1 MAPLERIAQ
10 EITNGLM
17 SGAGSVVATSRRP
30 VESGRYRTRRQTPL
44 LAYSPFPQGDSAPFE
59 SYLLYVVKRPVGPEE
74 ELQSDRLP
82 DGWEPR
88 LTMPEQLTPLP
99 LVEQALPIVTMFA
112 GLVGRG
118 KLARYRVAVL
128 RELAVLPRARL
139 PIRAIQDSVQWMEP
153 SSATRLVRD
162 LREAGL
168 LAYDSRAE
176 TYQLTREARV
186 VAAVCGALT
195 TARVDYTRIIKI
207 LAATMRLADAM
218 NAPAQVAYATFLSA
232 IAILEFDYDELGRLL
247 DDYSDESLLEAARMA
262 ESHVEDMRSLLDEQ
276 ADMFARFHGDAQF
289 LEHDQRAHHMIA
301 SLGRLAAEVISS
313 LSMRAGMRM
322 RGTLR
327 VTREDLRG
335 MTAQSDTDTL
345 AALVS
350 GSAQAPVFMPAPDTV
365 AAFTALDGYLSRER
379 RRPLPPP
386 EPTDIRLDPADAP
399 EADPA
404 DSAARAL
411 EELVAAGDIGLHEW
425 VVCGTWEGAVGRMI
439 DAVEAWSRYGPAGD
453 NSMLVELDAK
463 RDLCHIGQREVGWFS
478 LTMLRKPAGRSPRDA
493 G

>member
-1 MAPLERIAQ
+1 MQCLRHRAYRLFNSSAWLTLSFSYIPLSEGDAAP
-10 EITNGLM
+10 
-17 SGAGSVVATSRRP
+17 S
-30 VESGRYRTRRQTPL
+30 
-44 LAYSPFPQGDSAPFE
+44 E
-59 SYLLYVVKRPVGPEE
+59 SYLQYVAEHPVEPEE
-74 ELQSDRLP
+74 ELAADRLP
-82 DGWEPR
+82 DGWTPR

-99 LVEQALPIVTMFA
+99 LVEAALPIVAMFA

-118 KLARYRVAVL
+118 KLARYRVAML

-139 PIRAIQDSVQWMEP
+139 PIRAIQDSVPWMERP
-153 SSATRLVRD
+153 SVTRLVQD
-162 LREAGL
+162 LRVAGL

-195 TARVDYTRIIKI
+195 ASGVDYTRIIKI

-232 IAILEFDYDELGRLL
+232 IAVLEFDHDELRRLL

-289 LEHDQRAHHMIA
+289 LDHDQRAHHMIA

-313 LSMRAGMRM
+313 LSVRAGMRM

-327 VTREDLRG
+327 VTREDLRS
-335 MTAQSDTDTL
+335 MTAGSDAETL

-350 GSAQAPVFMPAPDTV
+350 GSAQTPVFVSAPDTV
-365 AAFTALDGYLSRER
+365 AAFTALDEYLSRER

-386 EPTDIRLDPADAP
+386 EPADLPLDPADAP
-399 EADPA
+399 ETDPA

-411 EELVAAGDIGLHEW
+411 EALVASGDIGLHEW

-453 NSMLVELDAK
+453 NSMLVEFDAR
-463 RDLCHIGQREVGWFS
+463 RDLCRIGDRGVGWFS
-478 LTMLRKPAGRSPRDA
+478 LTVLRKPAERPPRDA

>member
-1 MAPLERIAQ
+1 
-10 EITNGLM
+10 
-17 SGAGSVVATSRRP
+17 
-30 VESGRYRTRRQTPL
+30 
-44 LAYSPFPQGDSAPFE
+44 
-59 SYLLYVVKRPVGPEE
+59 
-74 ELQSDRLP
+74 
-82 DGWEPR
+82 
-88 LTMPEQLTPLP
+88 MPEQLTPLP
-99 LVEQALPIVTMFA
+99 LVEQALPIVALFA

-139 PIRAIQDSVQWMEP
+139 PIRAIQESVQWMEP

-162 LREAGL
+162 LRDGHL
-168 LAYDSRAE
+168 LAYDPRAE

-195 TARVDYTRIIKI
+195 ASGVDYTRIIKI

-218 NAPAQVAYATFLSA
+218 NAPTEVAYATFLSA
-232 IAILEFDYDELGRLL
+232 IAVLEFDHDELRRLL

-262 ESHVEDMRSLLDEQ
+262 ESHVEDMSSLLDEQ

-289 LEHDQRAHHMIA
+289 LDHDQRAHHMIA

-313 LSMRAGMRM
+313 LSMRAGTRM

-327 VTREDLRG
+327 VTREDLRN
-335 MTAQSDTDTL
+335 MTGQSDIETL
-345 AALVS
+345 AAMVS
-350 GSAQAPVFMPAPDTV
+350 GSAQGPVFLSAPDTV
-365 AAFTALDGYLSRER
+365 AAFTSLDDYLSRER
-379 RRPLPPP
+379 RRPLAPP
-386 EPTDIRLDPADAP
+386 EPADLRLEPADAL
-399 EADPA
+399 ESDPVE
-404 DSAARAL
+404 SAARAL
-411 EELVAAGDIGLHEW
+411 EELVSTGDAGLHEW

-453 NSMLVELDAK
+453 NSMLVEFDAR
-463 RDLCHIGQREVGWFS
+463 RDLCRIGERGVGWFS
-478 LTMLRKPAGRSPRDA
+478 WTALRKPAGLSPRDA

>member
-1 MAPLERIAQ
+1 M
-10 EITNGLM
+10 
-17 SGAGSVVATSRRP
+17 
-30 VESGRYRTRRQTPL
+30 
-44 LAYSPFPQGDSAPFE
+44 
-59 SYLLYVVKRPVGPEE
+59 
-74 ELQSDRLP
+74 
-82 DGWEPR
+82 
-88 LTMPEQLTPLP
+88 
-99 LVEQALPIVTMFA
+99 
-112 GLVGRG
+112 
-118 KLARYRVAVL
+118 
-128 RELAVLPRARL
+128 
-139 PIRAIQDSVQWMEP
+139 
-153 SSATRLVRD
+153 
-162 LREAGL
+162 
-168 LAYDSRAE
+168 
-176 TYQLTREARV
+176 
-186 VAAVCGALT
+186 AAVCGALT
-195 TARVDYTRIIKI
+195 TSGVDYTRIIKI

-232 IAILEFDYDELGRLL
+232 IAVLEFDHDELRRLL

-289 LEHDQRAHHMIA
+289 LDHDQRAHHMIA

-327 VTREDLRG
+327 VTREDLRD
-335 MTAQSDTDTL
+335 MTARSDTETL

-365 AAFTALDGYLSRER
+365 GAFTALDEYLSRER

-386 EPTDIRLDPADAP
+386 EPTDLRLDPADAP

-453 NSMLVELDAK
+453 NSMLVELDA
-463 RDLCHIGQREVGWFS
+463 RHDLCRIGERGVGWFS

>member
-1 MAPLERIAQ
+1 MAEQPTEP
-10 EITNGLM
+10 G
-17 SGAGSVVATSRRP
+17 
-30 VESGRYRTRRQTPL
+30 
-44 LAYSPFPQGDSAPFE
+44 
-59 SYLLYVVKRPVGPEE
+59 K
-74 ELQSDRLP
+74 ELQADRLP
-82 DGWEPR
+82 EGWTPV
-88 LTMPEQLTPLP
+88 LTVPERFTPLP
-99 LVEQALPIVTMFA
+99 LVEQALPIVAMFA
-112 GLVGRG
+112 GLVGHGR
-118 KLARYRVAVL
+118 LARYRVAML

-139 PIRAIQDSVQWMEP
+139 PIRAIHDSVPWMEQ
-153 SSATRLVRD
+153 SSVTRLVRD
-162 LREAGL
+162 LRGAGL

-195 TARVDYTRIIKI
+195 TSGVDYTRIIKI

-232 IAILEFDYDELGRLL
+232 IAVLEFDYDELRRLL
-247 DDYSDESLLEAARMA
+247 DDFSDESLLEAARMA

-289 LEHDQRAHHMIA
+289 LDHDQRAHHMIA
-301 SLGRLAAEVISS
+301 SLGHLTAEIESS
-313 LSMRAGMRM
+313 LSRRAGMRM

-327 VTREDLRG
+327 VTREDLRD
-335 MTAQSDTDTL
+335 MIARSDTETL

-350 GSAQAPVFMPAPDTV
+350 CSAQAPVFVPTPDTV
-365 AAFTALDGYLSRER
+365 AAFTALDEYLSRER

-386 EPTDIRLDPADAP
+386 EPTGLRFDQAGTP

-411 EELVAAGDIGLHEW
+411 EELAAAGDVGLHEW
-425 VVCGTWEGAVGRMI
+425 VVCGTWESAVGRMI
-439 DAVEAWSRYGPAGD
+439 DAVEAWSRYGPTGD
-453 NSMLVELDAK
+453 NSMLVELDAR
-463 RDLCHIGQREVGWFS
+463 RDLCRIEERGVGWFS
-478 LTMLRKPAGRSPRDA
+478 LTVLRKPAGRPPRDA

>member
-1 MAPLERIAQ
+1 
-10 EITNGLM
+10 
-17 SGAGSVVATSRRP
+17 
-30 VESGRYRTRRQTPL
+30 
-44 LAYSPFPQGDSAPFE
+44 
-59 SYLLYVVKRPVGPEE
+59 
-74 ELQSDRLP
+74 
-82 DGWEPR
+82 
-88 LTMPEQLTPLP
+88 MPEQLTPLP
-99 LVEQALPIVTMFA
+99 LVEPALPIIAMFA

-118 KLARYRVAVL
+118 RLARYRVAML
-128 RELAVLPRARL
+128 RELAVLSRARL
-139 PIRAIQDSVQWMEP
+139 PIRAIHDSVPWMERP
-153 SSATRLVRD
+153 SVTRLVQD
-162 LREAGL
+162 LRIAGL
-168 LAYDSRAE
+168 LTYDSRAE
-176 TYQLTREARV
+176 AYQLTREARV

-195 TARVDYTRIIKI
+195 TSGVDYTRIIKI

-232 IAILEFDYDELGRLL
+232 IAVLEFDHDELRRLL

-276 ADMFARFHGDAQF
+276 TDMFARFHGDAQF
-289 LEHDQRAHHMIA
+289 LDHDQRAHHMIA

-313 LSMRAGMRM
+313 LAMRAGLRM

-327 VTREDLRG
+327 VTREDLRD
-335 MTAQSDTDTL
+335 MTARSDIETL

-350 GSAQAPVFMPAPDTV
+350 TSAQAPVFVPASDTV
-365 AAFTALDGYLSRER
+365 AAFTALDDYLSKER

-386 EPTDIRLDPADAP
+386 EPADLRIDLADAQ

-411 EELVAAGDIGLHEW
+411 QELVAMGDVGLHEW
-425 VVCGTWEGAVGRMI
+425 VVCGTWESAVGRMI

-453 NSMLVELDAK
+453 GSMNVQLDVE
-463 RDLCHIGQREVGWFS
+463 RDLCRIADREVGWFS
-478 LTMLRKPAGRSPRDA
+478 LTMLRKPERRPPRDA

>member
-1 MAPLERIAQ
+1 MAEESAEPEKA
-10 EITNGLM
+10 
-17 SGAGSVVATSRRP
+17 RR
-30 VESGRYRTRRQTPL
+30 
-44 LAYSPFPQGDSAPFE
+44 A
-59 SYLLYVVKRPVGPEE
+59 
-74 ELQSDRLP
+74 DRLP
-82 DGWEPR
+82 DGWTPA
-88 LTMPEQLTPLP
+88 LTVAERFTPLP

-112 GLVGRG
+112 GLVGHGR
-118 KLARYRVAVL
+118 LARYRVAML

-139 PIRAIQDSVQWMEP
+139 PIRTIHDSVPWMEQT
-153 SSATRLVRD
+153 SATRLVRD
-162 LREAGL
+162 LRSAGL
-168 LAYDSRAE
+168 LAYDPRAE

-195 TARVDYTRIIKI
+195 TSGVDYTRIIKI

-218 NAPAQVAYATFLSA
+218 NAPSEVAYATFLSA
-232 IAILEFDYDELGRLL
+232 IAVLEFDYEELRRLL
-247 DDYSDESLLEAARMA
+247 DDYSDASLLEAARMA

-289 LEHDQRAHHMIA
+289 LDHDQRAHHMIA

-313 LSMRAGMRM
+313 LSKRAGMRM

-335 MTAQSDTDTL
+335 MAAGSDTEAL

-350 GSAQAPVFMPAPDTV
+350 GSARAPVFVPAPDTV
-365 AAFTALDGYLSRER
+365 AAFTSLDEYLSRDP

-386 EPTDIRLDPADAP
+386 EPADLRLDPADSP

-404 DSAARAL
+404 DAAARAL
-411 EELVAAGDIGLHEW
+411 EELAVAGEAGLHEW

-439 DAVEAWSRYGPAGD
+439 DAVEAWSRYGPSGD
-453 NSMLVELDAK
+453 SSLLVELDAR
-463 RDLCHIGQREVGWFS
+463 RDLCRIGEHEVGWFS
-478 LTMLRKPAGRSPRDA
+478 LTAVRKPKGGPPRDA

>member
-1 MAPLERIAQ
+1 MFNVWRRNRQKPGKYCGRTACRKGGRPCSRCR
-10 EITNGLM
+10 
-17 SGAGSVVATSRRP
+17 SGSR
-30 VESGRYRTRRQTPL
+30 
-44 LAYSPFPQGDSAPFE
+44 
-59 SYLLYVVKRPVGPEE
+59 
-74 ELQSDRLP
+74 
-82 DGWEPR
+82 
-88 LTMPEQLTPLP
+88 PLP

-112 GLVGRG
+112 GLVGHGR
-118 KLARYRVAVL
+118 LARYRVAML

-139 PIRAIQDSVQWMEP
+139 PIRAIHDSVPWMEQ

-162 LREAGL
+162 LRGAGL

-195 TARVDYTRIIKI
+195 TSGVDYTRIIKI

-232 IAILEFDYDELGRLL
+232 IAVLEFDYDELRRLL

-289 LEHDQRAHHMIA
+289 LDHDQRAHHMIA
-301 SLGRLAAEVISS
+301 SLGHLAAEIESS
-313 LSMRAGMRM
+313 LSRRAGMRM

-327 VTREDLRG
+327 VTREDLRD
-335 MTAQSDTDTL
+335 MTARSDTETL

-350 GSAQAPVFMPAPDTV
+350 GSAQAPVFVPAPDTV
-365 AAFTALDGYLSRER
+365 AAFTALDEYLSRER

-386 EPTDIRLDPADAP
+386 EPTDLRLDPADAP

-453 NSMLVELDAK
+453 NSMLVELDAR
-463 RDLCHIGQREVGWFS
+463 RDLCRIGERGVGWFS
-478 LTMLRKPAGRSPRDA
+478 LTVLRKPAGRSPRDA